1 VKLRFIEADI
11 RDDFSGEYFARKV
24 YVLANEC
31 GLDIKFSDVQV
42 ESLVRS
48 CVLFCAQMY
57 HDSAHSTRFDIAGKI
72 CGARCLR

>member
-1 VKLRFIEADI
+1 MKLRFIEADI

-48 CVLFCAQMY
+48 CVLSVLQ
-57 HDSAHSTRFDIAGKI
+57 
-72 CGARCLR
+72 CL